1 MRYELLDIV
10 CCPDC
15 GSRLQLAGE
24 SANRGRIDAGS
35 LICTGCARQYPV
47 VKGIP
52 QLYLDDESW
61 LPKKIEAQ
69 GWVDLHKQQGIYE
82 PDEDAVDLSVP
93 YVDEGPWPPI
103 AKAFDL
109 ALERL
114 DISGEERVLDL
125 GAGRGW
131 AAKHFALRGCRAV
144 AMDIVPDENIG
155 LGRSYALMK
164 QAQVEFDP
172 LIGDGEKLPF
182 FPGTFD
188 IVFCCAVLH
197 HATDLPLLLKNIN
210 HVLKSG
216 GVLCA
221 ISEPCLSIWQNEE
234 QVLQDVAGDELSLG
248 INESILTFGQYLAG
262 LDSVGLQV
270 VQAFPS
276 DCYGGENTD
285 WPQVAQSMGATW
297 SGFDTKSPL
306 RSLKGSAGHLARQS
320 IALVRG
326 TAPPAYHHVREEDSK
341 AQAAILTWCGGELFL
356 LARKP

>member
-1 MRYELLDIV
+1 MRYELLEIV

-24 SANRGRIDAGS
+24 LTNRGRIDAGS
-35 LICTGCARQYPV
+35 LICTGCAHQYPV
-47 VKGIP
+47 VKGLP
-52 QLYLDDESW
+52 QLFLDDESW

-114 DISGEERVLDL
+114 DISGGERVLDL

-131 AAKHFALRGCRAV
+131 AAKHFALRGCQVV

-155 LGRSYALMK
+155 LGRSFALME
-164 QAQVEFDP
+164 QAQVDFDP

-197 HATDLPLLLKNIN
+197 HATDLPLLLKNVN

-221 ISEPCLSIWQNEE
+221 ISEPCRSIWQNEE
-234 QVLQDVAGDELSLG
+234 RMLQDVAGDELSLG
-248 INESILTFGQYLAG
+248 INESLPNFGRYLSA
-262 LDSVGLQV
+262 LDSQDLEV
-270 VQAFPS
+270 VEAFPS
-276 DCYGGENTD
+276 DRYQGEDTH
-285 WPQVAQSMGATW
+285 WPQVAQAMGAMW
-297 SGFDTKSPL
+297 GGFDTKSPA
-306 RSLKGSAGHLARQS
+306 RSIKGSAGYLARRS
-320 IALVRG
+320 ISFARG
-326 TAPPAYHHVREEDSK
+326 AAPPSVPHAKDDDSL

-356 LARKP
+356 LAHKP

>member
-15 GSRLQLAGE
+15 GSRLQLAE
-24 SANRGRIDAGS
+24 DPANQGRIDEGS
-35 LICTGCARQYPV
+35 LLCTGCAKQYPV

-52 QLYLDDESW
+52 QLYLDDEAW
-61 LPKKIEAQ
+61 LSKKIEAQ

-109 ALERL
+109 ALELL
-114 DISGEERVLDL
+114 DISGGEQVLDL

-182 FPGTFD
+182 FPHTFD

-197 HATDLPLLLKNIN
+197 HATDLSLLLKNVN
-210 HVLKSG
+210 HVLKPG
-216 GVLCA
+216 GLLCA

-234 QVLQDVAGDELSLG
+234 RVLQNVAGDELSLG
-248 INESILTFGQYLAG
+248 INESLPTFGRYLSA
-262 LDSVGLQV
+262 LDSQRLQV

-276 DCYGGENTD
+276 DGYQGEDTD
-285 WPQVAQSMGATW
+285 WPRVAQSMGAMWT
-297 SGFDTKSPL
+297 GIDTKSPVH
-306 RSLKGSAGHLARQS
+306 SLKGSAGYLARRS
-320 IALVRG
+320 IAFARG
-326 TAPPAYHHVREEDSK
+326 SAPPAYQHVRDEDGQ
-341 AQAAILTWCGGELFL
+341 AQVAILTWCGGELFL